1 MQDEPLVL
9 EKARNGSY
17 TCRYN
22 ISGNWKYLYSKYE
35 PNKVIENFSIKEHV
49 EFIIVLG
56 LGLGYELVQIRKLTS
71 KPIIVI
77 EFDQSFYDKI
87 KDYYPKDIDDLFK
100 NVEFY
105 FGEDYK
111 KLKLDITK
119 GQVISHNNLIQC
131 NIQYYN
137 KVFKHLYSERNNT
150 KVICMFEHPTILND
164 CADAF
169 RELGLKIIK
178 LPWSHENAL
187 LRNVAKINPN
197 YLFTINFSNIVAKI
211 SKKLNIPY
219 ISWTVDTPAY
229 SLYNMQNLHNDL
241 TFFFVYDEN
250 VVHDLKNK
258 GIKNIFYMPVAA
270 NVSRL
275 ECVMV
280 TDEDYVKYDAEVAF
294 VGSNV
299 ANNEYLNYIKPTI
312 STKLNQYINQLIK
325 KQFESDYFILK
336 DLIDE
341 DLVDKIDRES
351 DHLIIYSNQSLLSRT
366 EKLAFL
372 LGRYHSHIE
381 RIITINQLSER
392 FNIKVYGDDNWL
404 KSKVLKRPEIYMGNA
419 EHYTEMP
426 KVFKVA
432 KVNLNITRA
441 FVETGLP
448 MRVFDVLGSK
458 GFLVTNNKYDISRLF
473 KDGKD
478 LVVYRDLQDLIE
490 IFHYYLEH
498 DKEREDIK
506 RQGFETIKENHT
518 YPIRIKKIM
527 EIVTSLENH

>member
-1 MQDEPLVL
+1 
-9 EKARNGSY
+9 
-17 TCRYN
+17 
-22 ISGNWKYLYSKYE
+22 
-35 PNKVIENFSIKEHV
+35 
-49 EFIIVLG
+49 
-56 LGLGYELVQIRKLTS
+56 
-71 KPIIVI
+71 
-77 EFDQSFYDKI
+77 
-87 KDYYPKDIDDLFK
+87 
-100 NVEFY
+100 
-105 FGEDYK
+105 
-111 KLKLDITK
+111 
-119 GQVISHNNLIQC
+119 
-131 NIQYYN
+131 
-137 KVFKHLYSERNNT
+137 
-150 KVICMFEHPTILND
+150 
-164 CADAF
+164 
-169 RELGLKIIK
+169 
-178 LPWSHENAL
+178 
-187 LRNVAKINPN
+187 
-197 YLFTINFSNIVAKI
+197 
-211 SKKLNIPY
+211 
-219 ISWTVDTPAY
+219 
-229 SLYNMQNLHNDL
+229 MQNLHNDL
-241 TFFFVYDEN
+241 AFFFVYDEK

>member
-1 MQDEPLVL
+1 MGVLIVQDEPLVL

-56 LGLGYELVQIRKLTS
+56 LGLGYELFQIRKLTS

-187 LRNVAKINPN
+187 LRNVAKINSK
-197 YLFTINFSNIVAKI
+197 LFI
-211 SKKLNIPY
+211 
-219 ISWTVDTPAY
+219 
-229 SLYNMQNLHNDL
+229 YN
-241 TFFFVYDEN
+241 
-250 VVHDLKNK
+250 
-258 GIKNIFYMPVAA
+258 
-270 NVSRL
+270 
-275 ECVMV
+275 
-280 TDEDYVKYDAEVAF
+280 
-294 VGSNV
+294 
-299 ANNEYLNYIKPTI
+299 
-312 STKLNQYINQLIK
+312 
-325 KQFESDYFILK
+325 QF
-336 DLIDE
+336 
-341 DLVDKIDRES
+341 
-351 DHLIIYSNQSLLSRT
+351 Q
-366 EKLAFL
+366 
-372 LGRYHSHIE
+372 
-381 RIITINQLSER
+381 
-392 FNIKVYGDDNWL
+392 
-404 KSKVLKRPEIYMGNA
+404 
-419 EHYTEMP
+419 
-426 KVFKVA
+426 
-432 KVNLNITRA
+432 
-441 FVETGLP
+441 
-448 MRVFDVLGSK
+448 
-458 GFLVTNNKYDISRLF
+458 
-473 KDGKD
+473 
-478 LVVYRDLQDLIE
+478 
-490 IFHYYLEH
+490 
-498 DKEREDIK
+498 
-506 RQGFETIKENHT
+506 
-518 YPIRIKKIM
+518 
-527 EIVTSLENH
+527 